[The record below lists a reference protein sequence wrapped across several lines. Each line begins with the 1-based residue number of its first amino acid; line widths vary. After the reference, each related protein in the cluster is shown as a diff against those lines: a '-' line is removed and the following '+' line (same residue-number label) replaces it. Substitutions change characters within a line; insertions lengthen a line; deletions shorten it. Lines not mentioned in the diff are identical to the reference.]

1 MLDTFT
7 HNLLNIGF
15 LGLDLK
21 EIITWI
27 GVPGVLAI
35 IFAESGLLIGF
46 FLPGDSLLFISG
58 LLIGT
63 NVINMPIWLFVV
75 LLAVTAIIGDNVG
88 YEFGKHVGPKI
99 FKKPDSLF
107 FRKENIQ
114 KAEDFYEKHGGKTI
128 VLARFMPFIRTFAP
142 IVAGIGKMDHKKFFL
157 FNAAGGILWTFSV
170 TLLGYFLGNVLIN
183 ELKIKDIDMVI
194 IPIVLLIVILSV
206 LPAIIELLKTKEK
219 RDNLKKSL
227 KNSIKTYKKYRANK
241 KAKNN

>member
-1 MLDTFT
+1 MLETFT

-75 LLAVTAIIGDNVG
+75 LLAITAIIGDNVG

-194 IPIVLLIVILSV
+194 IPIVLSIVILSV

-219 RDNLKKSL
+219 RDNLKKNL